1 MRTMCIGC
9 IFDEKTVQNYV
20 QNSQYFAIW
29 GIHKLFTE
37 KMALFLDNGKT
48 GCYLIFSTQK
58 G

>member
-48 GCYLIFSTQK
+48 G
-58 G
+58 